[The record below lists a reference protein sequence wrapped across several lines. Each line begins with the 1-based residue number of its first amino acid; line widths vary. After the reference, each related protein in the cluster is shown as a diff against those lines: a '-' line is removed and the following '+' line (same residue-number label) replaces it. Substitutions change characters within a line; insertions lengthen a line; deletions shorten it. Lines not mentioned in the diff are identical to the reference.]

1 MSILSP
7 SKLATAVTLAI
18 ASVALVVTLGAA
30 TPEQPTPSP
39 PQAERVEK
47 RTPDVIYVPTPQAVV
62 DRMLQVANVTS
73 KDIVYDLGC
82 GDGRIVVTAA
92 KRYGTKARGFDID
105 PDRVAEAKRNV
116 ELNGVEHLVTIEQKD
131 IFTLDLSPASVVTL
145 YLLPELNVK
154 LIPQLEK
161 LRNGSRVVS
170 HDFDMRGV
178 RPAKYFKMGPPE
190 LEREH
195 EVYLWTVPLDKQ

>member
-1 MSILSP
+1 MPSS
-7 SKLATAVTLAI
+7 SKLATAATLVI
-18 ASVALVVTLGAA
+18 AALVLFLTLGAA
-30 TPEQPTPSP
+30 TPEAQAPP
-39 PQAERVEK
+39 PQAERGEK
-47 RTPDVIYVPTPQAVV
+47 RTPDVIYVPTPQPVV
-62 DRMLQVANVTS
+62 DRMLQVAKVTS
-73 KDIVYDLGC
+73 KDTVYDLGC

-105 PDRVAEAKRNV
+105 PDRVAEARRNV
-116 ELNGVEHLVTIEQKD
+116 ELNGVGHLVTIEQKD

-161 LRNGSRVVS
+161 LRRGSRIVS
-170 HDFDMRGV
+170 HDFDMKGV
-178 RPAKYFKMGPPE
+178 RPAKHLRMGPPE
-190 LEREH
+190 LDREH